1 MFNNAKIFRQLSTS
15 QIRNILRDGTYARL
29 QFFEGKLKSEK
40 ESRRCAIQDLNL
52 NQLNLKFNQGT
63 TARYAEI
70 GILFSAKT
78 NGKQAKEITP
88 KPKMLLNM
96 FIFYP
101 KPFS

>member
-1 MFNNAKIFRQLSTS
+1 MVSLLVIF
-15 QIRNILRDGTYARL
+15 
-29 QFFEGKLKSEK
+29 
-40 ESRRCAIQDLNL
+40 
-52 NQLNLKFNQGT
+52 QLNLKFNQGT

-96 FIFYP
+96 FIF
-101 KPFS
+101 SVSRL